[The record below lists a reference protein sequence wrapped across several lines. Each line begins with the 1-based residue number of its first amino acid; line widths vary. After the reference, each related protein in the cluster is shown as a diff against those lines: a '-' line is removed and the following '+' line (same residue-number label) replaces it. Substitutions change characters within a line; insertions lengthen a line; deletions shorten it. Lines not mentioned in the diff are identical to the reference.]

1 MLLLQIH
8 RVLKLLVA
16 TNLVQVLQFL
26 TVKSYKTPFFPCIRT
41 ILQSFDMLWHLHSAP
56 WWHVGAPLTSQQAL
70 GLALQRRSQV
80 GAYPRALLVCRRFSF
95 RVVQSQGYLGDHRS
109 KEGLALLLSH
119 LFPGSY
125 WSRIDL
131 PWKWKRNHL
140 FSALTSLSH
149 QVAEGGRRMWS
160 V

>member
-26 TVKSYKTPFFPCIRT
+26 TLKSYKTPFFPCIRT

-80 GAYPRALLVCRRFSF
+80 GAYPRALLVCRWFSF
-95 RVVQSQGYLGDHRS
+95 RVVQSQGYLGDTDQKKVSLSCCLTCFLAVTGLGLIYRGNG
-109 KEGLALLLSH
+109 KE
-119 LFPGSY
+119 
-125 WSRIDL
+125 II
-131 PWKWKRNHL
+131 
-140 FSALTSLSH
+140 FSAL
-149 QVAEGGRRMWS
+149 
-160 V
+160 